1 MFSPRTGWLR
11 EQVAS
16 QTGRQADR
24 QNRLFSQTERT
35 GCSVPENRM
44 FSPPG
49 TGWLRGQVGSLG
61 FSRLRLEPS
70 WFSASLELVHPVPQG
85 PARPRPFAP
94 FTPPYLSHRH
104 RRSRHPVPALSVGVS
119 RTTLSLFLSFSH
131 SPSLSLPLSIYLT
144 RTHAHT
150 NTQVPEDFKL
160 TEDIQKSDERAAQMK
175 LQKKRKEE
183 RMMQGV
189 V

>member
-1 MFSPRTGWLR
+1 MCS
-11 EQVAS
+11 
-16 QTGRQADR
+16 
-24 QNRLFSQTERT
+24 LFS
-35 GCSVPENRM
+35 
-44 FSPPG
+44 
-49 TGWLRGQVGSLG
+49 LSL
-61 FSRLRLEPS
+61 SI
-70 WFSASLELVHPVPQG
+70 
-85 PARPRPFAP
+85 
-94 FTPPYLSHRH
+94 YLSIY
-104 RRSRHPVPALSVGVS
+104 
-119 RTTLSLFLSFSH
+119 LSL
-131 SPSLSLPLSIYLT
+131 SLSLPLSIYLT